1 MMYENL
7 ELLLRLLIA
16 HALSDFIFQSSKWVK
31 DKNNKKIRS
40 KYLYLHISITFL
52 LTYIALGNWQPLWI
66 PIVIG
71 VSHFAIDVIKL
82 YIKESPWRIIIDQLL
97 HIFVIALCWILY
109 TDQFYI
115 AIAEI
120 DYCWDSPKILIYI
133 ISYFSV
139 TTPAS
144 ILVVEL
150 TKKWDL
156 EVNGNNNHSLENAG
170 KWIGI
175 IERILILTFTI
186 LGKYEPIGFMLAAKS
201 IFRFGDLTNS
211 KDRKRTEYVLVGT
224 LLSFSISIIIGLITN
239 QIILFYNL

>member
-1 MMYENL
+1 MYIH
-7 ELLLRLLIA
+7 IA
-16 HALSDFIFQSSKWVK
+16 
-31 DKNNKKIRS
+31 
-40 KYLYLHISITFL
+40 ITFL
-52 LTYIALGNWQPLWI
+52 FTYIALGSWQPLWI

-71 VSHFAIDVIKL
+71 VSHFAIDLLKL
-82 YIKESPWRIIIDQLL
+82 YIKESPWRFITDQLL
-97 HIFVIALCWILY
+97 HIIVIVTCWLLY
-109 TDQFYI
+109 TSQLNILSTEF
-115 AIAEI
+115 AFS
-120 DYCWDSPKILIYI
+120 WGSPKVLIYI
-133 ISYFSV
+133 ISYILVSMP
-139 TTPAS
+139 TS

-156 EVNGNNNHSLENAG
+156 EVNGNNSDSLKNAG

-224 LLSFSISIIIGLITN
+224 LLSFSISIIIGLMTN
-239 QIILFYNL
+239 QIIQVL